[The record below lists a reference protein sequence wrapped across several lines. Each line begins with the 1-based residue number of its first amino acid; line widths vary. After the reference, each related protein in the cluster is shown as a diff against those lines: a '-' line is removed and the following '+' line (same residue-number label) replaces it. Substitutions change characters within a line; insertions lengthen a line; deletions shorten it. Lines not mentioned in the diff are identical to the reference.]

1 MSTIEANTLK
11 PISGSSTLTL
21 GESGDTVSLGSGVTG
36 GTGFGVSDGSVTM
49 AKLSTSATESDNVEK
64 RVGKVWVRFNGT
76 GTPAILDDFN
86 VSSISDLG
94 TGQYRANF
102 STALADANYAAV
114 SDGVKG
120 SYGSGSRVN
129 DLTASTCSI
138 DVWSTSA
145 YIDAANVTL
154 IILGNS

>member
-1 MSTIEANTLK
+1 MASTIKVDT
-11 PISGSSTLTL
+11 IQDSGGNSYLSS
-21 GESGDTVSLGSGVTG
+21 DGSGTFTSNVP
-36 GTGFGVSDGSVTM
+36 VSDGSVTM
-49 AKLSTSATESDNVEK
+49 AKLSTSATESDNVKK

-76 GTPAILDDFN
+76 GTPAIQDDFN

-94 TGQYRANF
+94 TGQYKANF

-129 DLTASTCSI
+129 DLTTTACSV

-145 YIDAANVTL
+145 YIDANNVTL